1 MMCIFSSLHGDKR
14 VRWKREETFVA
25 YEHCNTT
32 TKQCQPVVL
41 NPTKYI
47 FTVDDHSSSLTIFNL
62 TTFDNGQYNCIVLTL
77 TTALSSNTTLTV
89 LNAVSPNAVIIVD
102 SLNQVEYQDNQTV
115 LMTASEQLNVTCTVS
130 EARPPALIEWNTDVE
145 RIQVMDQINVVQGQ
159 SYVSQRVA
167 TITPSKDDHNKLLRC
182 QAFHRDLQNVLQSTF
197 SLYIQV
203 LPRKLQLTSSQTI
216 TNQTGTNTLI
226 VFENVPVIIS
236 CQYFESRPPV
246 ALSWEL
252 GPTTFSVGITF
263 TSRPNNIDNRLT
275 DGESSLRIT
284 PQRRDHF
291 KFLRCSTPAGE
302 WQIHEQVRIVVYGPP
317 DPPEILNIT
326 SLPGGIPTS
335 VTCIANNGYPAPVFQ
350 WNLGATDLTNES
362 GTEELTND
370 NHRVMARSELTFIPN
385 KKDHGRYL
393 TCRVHHLETPDG
405 WSRST
410 RIKITITYPP
420 TIVDLS
426 IRRSSSDDGNITVLF
441 SCRVDARPKAYF
453 IHWVFNG
460 SRVENTSGVTI
471 NQIDLPERETL
482 RTSTL
487 MITNPKEFNEG
498 EYLCEATTPLGS
510 DSDALILN
518 LSIPDP
524 PSRLIVDKN
533 QTTSSTLFVA
543 WQPVFDGGYQQ
554 TFNLE
559 YCPNNT
565 AAKEE
570 ECGVITN
577 LTQPPFT
584 LDGLKAFTWYR
595 LALWAENRAGNSST
609 VTAMASTAPLQPE
622 NYGVSITRVGVGQVL
637 HIQKANQ
644 SLGEVC
650 FVLKSSNES
659 CALLDKSKCIYPTK
673 GIKEVSV
680 DAVDDVVVTY
690 GRGLCSEP
698 ANIYI
703 DQPGPTVPS
712 SDQGTPY
719 MIIAIGVIAS
729 ISVIIVI
736 SLGLTYFYGLMCC
749 TKRKKVIELTI
760 SYPGFLCIPLQP
772 TKMQLNIKT
781 EGQGIYTELAKDRP
795 SHSSGPGTSYY
806 MDLKPTNPTSTAVAT
821 SDGRGDHD
829 YDTPNVSN
837 TAYMD
842 ADSKDGHRPNHDYVS
857 PSSSPKGSE
866 SHYMNTDGMVLESES
881 DGHQSINHLYTGGD
895 GDETTTH
902 IYMDMKPMQ
911 MPSTSLGV
919 SSVEDDT
926 PDEEEVVY
934 ANT

>member
-1 MMCIFSSLHGDKR
+1 
-14 VRWKREETFVA
+14 
-25 YEHCNTT
+25 
-32 TKQCQPVVL
+32 
-41 NPTKYI
+41 
-47 FTVDDHSSSLTIFNL
+47 
-62 TTFDNGQYNCIVLTL
+62 
-77 TTALSSNTTLTV
+77 
-89 LNAVSPNAVIIVD
+89 
-102 SLNQVEYQDNQTV
+102 
-115 LMTASEQLNVTCTVS
+115 
-130 EARPPALIEWNTDVE
+130 
-145 RIQVMDQINVVQGQ
+145 
-159 SYVSQRVA
+159 
-167 TITPSKDDHNKLLRC
+167 
-182 QAFHRDLQNVLQSTF
+182 
-197 SLYIQV
+197 
-203 LPRKLQLTSSQTI
+203 
-216 TNQTGTNTLI
+216 
-226 VFENVPVIIS
+226 
-236 CQYFESRPPV
+236 
-246 ALSWEL
+246 
-252 GPTTFSVGITF
+252 
-263 TSRPNNIDNRLT
+263 
-275 DGESSLRIT
+275 
-284 PQRRDHF
+284 
-291 KFLRCSTPAGE
+291 
-302 WQIHEQVRIVVYGPP
+302 
-317 DPPEILNIT
+317 
-326 SLPGGIPTS
+326 
-335 VTCIANNGYPAPVFQ
+335 
-350 WNLGATDLTNES
+350 
-362 GTEELTND
+362 
-370 NHRVMARSELTFIPN
+370 
-385 KKDHGRYL
+385 
-393 TCRVHHLETPDG
+393 
-405 WSRST
+405 
-410 RIKITITYPP
+410 
-420 TIVDLS
+420 
-426 IRRSSSDDGNITVLF
+426 
-441 SCRVDARPKAYF
+441 
-453 IHWVFNG
+453 
-460 SRVENTSGVTI
+460 
-471 NQIDLPERETL
+471 
-482 RTSTL
+482 
-487 MITNPKEFNEG
+487 MITNPKEYNEG

-524 PSRLIVDKN
+524 PSWLIVDQN

-543 WQPVFDGGYQQ
+543 WQPGFDGGFNQ

-559 YCPNNT
+559 YCSNDT
-565 AAKEE
+565 AAEEE

-698 ANIYI
+698 ANIT

-749 TKRKKVIELTI
+749 TKRKKANQNATQHQD
-760 SYPGFLCIPLQP
+760 S
-772 TKMQLNIKT
+772 M
-781 EGQGIYTELAKDRP
+781 EGQGIYTELAKDRQ

-842 ADSKDGHRPNHDYVS
+842 ADSKDEHRPNHDYVS

-866 SHYMNTDGMVLESES
+866 SHYMNTDGMVLEGES
-881 DGHQSINHLYTGGD
+881 DGHQSINHLYTGEGD

-919 SSVEDDT
+919 SSVEDDI
-926 PDEEEVVY
+926 PDEEVVY